1 MTDVIIFA
9 GQSNMQGQSEKLLDG
24 SVVPGAFEY
33 KYARDLLVPLRD
45 PFGEDLRYDGTEGV
59 AYGDGTEDGWH
70 DAHVFGGAAYGHST
84 LAAEFCRVYTK
95 LTGRNVVAVG
105 AAKGAVTVGYYMKG
119 NDGFDFLVRKTTAAK
134 KRVTDPSGEVFLVWL
149 QGESDAI
156 ESTGKDE
163 YAGRIGRLSR
173 DLREAVGL
181 TLFCVIRVGRFTNDE
196 RDDVIIAAQDEIC
209 AKDPSFLMLTD
220 EAAGMCNKP
229 EYMNPFVPGHFSAE
243 GLHKLGADAAAAL
256 SLFVLNGNR
265 R

>member
-1 MTDVIIFA
+1 
-9 GQSNMQGQSEKLLDG
+9 MQGQSEKMLDG
-24 SVVPGAFEY
+24 SVVPRAFEY

-59 AYGDGTEDGWH
+59 AYGDGTEDAWH

-105 AAKGAVTVGYYMKG
+105 AAKGAVTIEYFTRG
-119 NDGFDFLVRKTTAAK
+119 NDGFDFLVRKTLAAK
-134 KRVTDPSGEVFLVWL
+134 KRAADPSGAVYLVWL

-163 YAGRIGRLSR
+163 YVDRIGRLSR
-173 DLREAVGL
+173 DLKAEIGL
-181 TLFCVIRVGRFTNDE
+181 TKFCIIRVGRFTNDG
-196 RDDVIIAAQDEIC
+196 RDDEIIAAQDEIC
-209 AKDPSFLMLTD
+209 ESDPFFLMLTD
-220 EAAGMCNKP
+220 EATELNGIP

-243 GLHKLGADAAAAL
+243 GLRKLGADAANCLAE
-256 SLFVLNGNR
+256 FVLSGIR